1 MTEDEKK
8 LFDRLDE
15 KLKKLLTLCE
25 KQRLKIEELTQ
36 QIKTREE
43 SIKQT
48 EQKIQALNAK
58 YSNLLIAHVASSE
71 NGDVKSARMRLL
83 KLVREVEQCIALLNG

>member
-1 MTEDEKK
+1 MTENEKK
-8 LFDRLDE
+8 LLDRLEE
-15 KLKKLLTLCE
+15 KLKGLLTLCE
-25 KQRLKIEELTQ
+25 KQRLKIEELSQ

-48 EQKIQALNAK
+48 ELKIQALNAK

-71 NGDVKSARMRLL
+71 NGDVKSARTRLVE
-83 KLVREVEQCIALLNG
+83 LVREVEKCIALLNG